1 MARQFILPL
10 IIQQQNAYST
20 LLYGSIY
27 HLKST
32 DAFLLNTDERRC
44 PGSIPRIEN
53 YYELTIPRYSPDDFK
68 MHFRLTRETFEATCL
83 RLSRHDAFN
92 RQKGPAPNVEK
103 ELLMYL
109 WYIGNLECFRSMAD
123 RFGTSKGSYHASIKR
138 MSSILV
144 SVMPEVVKWPSNQQE
159 CNATSDQFSEKSQL
173 QNVIGAIDGCHIQI
187 KAPKHQPHA
196 YFNRKKFYSIVLLGC
211 CNSKMEFNYVWT
223 GNPGSTHDATVL
235 RSSDLFQNSDVKIP
249 ADFYLLGDSAFP
261 ILDWLITP
269 FRDCGNLTLE
279 QKRFNKAHS
288 QCRQVIERAFGML
301 KCRFRRLLRFD
312 ISDITLLVDSVLSA
326 CVLHNLCLFENDVF
340 EVAEIEEDDVC
351 NGDYYERE
359 GHQLQGI
366 RRRQQLMNQIVN
378 T

>member
-1 MARQFILPL
+1 
-10 IIQQQNAYST
+10 
-20 LLYGSIY
+20 
-27 HLKST
+27 
-32 DAFLLNTDERRC
+32 
-44 PGSIPRIEN
+44 
-53 YYELTIPRYSPDDFK
+53 
-68 MHFRLTRETFEATCL
+68 MHFRLTRDTFEATCL
-83 RLSRHDAFN
+83 RLSRHDAFT

-123 RFGTSKGSYHASIKR
+123 WFGTSKGSYHASIKR

-159 CNATSDQFSEKSQL
+159 CNATSDQFGEKSHWL

-187 KAPKHQPHA
+187 KAPKHQPYA
-196 YFNRKKFYSIVLLGC
+196 YFNRKKIYSIILLGC
-211 CNSKMEFNYVWT
+211 CNSKMEINYVWT

-249 ADFYLLGDSAFP
+249 ADFYLLGNSAFP
-261 ILDWLITP
+261 ILDWLTTP
-269 FRDCGNLTLE
+269 FRDFGNLTLE

-340 EVAEIEEDDVC
+340 EAAEIEEDDVCNGDYYEREEHDVCNGDYYEREEHDVCNGDYYEREGHDVCNGDYYERGHDVC